1 MISRIIGLILFVLL
15 SPFLLLFSLIIYIDD
30 GFPTLYKQKR
40 IGINNSKFVVF
51 KFRTMKKGIPDIPT
65 HLVRYPQQFYTRSG
79 SLIRKLSI
87 DEFPQLINII
97 KGDMVFVGPRP
108 ALHNQDDLIDLRTRV
123 GVQKLMPGITGWAQI
138 NGRDELSIPEKVQ
151 CDEYYLENKSFY
163 LNLKILIMTIRQL
176 FVSKGISH

>member
-1 MISRIIGLILFVLL
+1 
-15 SPFLLLFSLIIYIDD
+15 
-30 GFPTLYKQKR
+30 
-40 IGINNSKFVVF
+40 
-51 KFRTMKKGIPDIPT
+51 MKKGIPDIPT

-151 CDEYYLENKSFY
+151 CDEYYLENK
-163 LNLKILIMTIRQL
+163 
-176 FVSKGISH
+176 